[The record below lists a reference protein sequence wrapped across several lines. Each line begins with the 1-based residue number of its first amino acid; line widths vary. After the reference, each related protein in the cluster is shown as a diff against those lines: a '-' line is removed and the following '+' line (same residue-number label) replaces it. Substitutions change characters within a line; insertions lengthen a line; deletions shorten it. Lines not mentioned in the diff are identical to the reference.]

1 MLHIFFGLIII
12 CFLCRHSKKLTYRIP
27 TPMIQKSLRIML
39 VFALAAVTVFAAPKA
54 FKSKTQK
61 ADRAFNT
68 AQYYTAST
76 LYKKSYAKQSK
87 AEYKSYAAFRAAE
100 CARLM
105 NNNVEAED
113 FYAKAIK
120 AKYKD
125 PIVLLR
131 HAESLK
137 RNGKYAEAVAEFNA
151 YKAKMPNDSKADAGV
166 RASEAAQAWKDK
178 PTRHRVENVSA
189 LNSKYYDFA
198 IAINPDMK
206 NGIVFTSSREEATG
220 TKNDNWYGEKYFDLF
235 SASMDN
241 NGKWS
246 TPTVFPGPVN
256 SNNSDGSVTFDAT
269 GKTMYY
275 TTCPTSKI
283 KNTQCKIMM
292 TQMKDGKWGDAVSLP
307 FNSDTSYSCGHPALS
322 TDGKTLY
329 FASDMPGGSGGKD
342 IWMSRWDDNAKAWG
356 APSNLGTGINT
367 DENEMFPYV
376 ASNGK
381 LYFSSNGKPGMGG
394 LDLFVSENTNGVFA
408 EAVNLKSPMNSPAD
422 DFALFFTESDKGYL
436 SSNRDGG
443 KGEDDIYSF
452 LMPPLVLSVA
462 GRVYDTDTKES
473 LEGALVELFGSDGT
487 SLSLK
492 TEKDGTYRYTLKE
505 NVKYKL
511 SASFTGYLT
520 KFHELTTVGLE
531 ADQAFEKDFDFPLK
545 STSKPITVPEVFYD
559 LDKSTLR
566 PESKTALDGLIT
578 TLNENPTITVTITS
592 HTDYRADDKYNMD
605 LSKRRAKSVVD
616 YLIAHKIPADRLTSE
631 GRGETQPKNVENDEN
646 YLPFKKGDVLSK
658 EFIDKLSSKEL
669 MEKAHQY
676 NRRTEFEVTGT
687 TYVPKQ

>member
-1 MLHIFFGLIII
+1 
-12 CFLCRHSKKLTYRIP
+12 
-27 TPMIQKSLRIML
+27 MIQKSLRLLL
-39 VFALAAVTVFAAPKA
+39 VFTLAAVTVFAAKTPKTP
-54 FKSKTQK
+54 KSKTPK

-76 LYKKSYAKQSK
+76 LYKKAYAKLK
-87 AEYKSYAAFRAAE
+87 KNEYKSWAAFRAGE
-100 CARLM
+100 SARMM

-131 HAESLK
+131 HADALK
-137 RNGKYAEAVAEFNA
+137 RNGKYAEAVAEYNA
-151 YKAKMPNDSKADAGV
+151 YKAKMPDDAKADAGA
-166 RASEAAQAWKDK
+166 RASEQAQAWKDK
-178 PTRHRVENVSA
+178 PTRHRVENVSE

-198 IAINPDMK
+198 VAVNPEMK

-235 SASMDN
+235 SASTDN

-246 TPTVFPGPVN
+246 TPTVFPGSVN
-256 SNNSDGSVTFDAT
+256 SQSSDGSVTFDAS

-275 TTCPTSKI
+275 TTCPTVKD
-283 KNTQCKIMM
+283 KNTQCRIMM
-292 TQMKDGKWGDAVSLP
+292 TSMKDGKWSDAVSLP
-307 FNSDTSYSCGHPALS
+307 FNSDTYTTGQPALS
-322 TDGKTLY
+322 ADGKTLY

-342 IWMSRWDDNAKAWG
+342 IWMSQWDGSSSAWA
-356 APSNLGTGINT
+356 APTNLGTGVNT
-367 DENEMFPYV
+367 DGDELFPYI
-376 ASNGK
+376 AKNGK
-381 LYFSSNGKPGMGG
+381 LYYSSNGKPGMGG
-394 LDLFVSENTNGVFA
+394 LDLFVSENTNGVFG

-422 DFALFFTESDKGYL
+422 DFALFFTETDKGYL

-487 SLSLK
+487 SLSAK
-492 TEKDGTYRYTLKE
+492 TGKDGMYRYDLKE

-545 STSKPITVPEVFYD
+545 STSKPITVPEIFYD
-559 LDKSTLR
+559 LDKATLR
-566 PESKTALDGLIT
+566 PESKKALDGLIT
-578 TLNENPTITVTITS
+578 TLNENPTITVTLTA

-605 LSKRRAKSVVD
+605 LSKRRAKSVMD
-616 YLIAHKIPADRLTSE
+616 YLVSNKIPADRLTSE
-631 GRGETQPKNVENDEN
+631 GRGETQPKAIENDEDFP
-646 YLPFKKGDVLSK
+646 PFKKGDVLTK
-658 EFIDKLSSKEL
+658 EFIDKLGSKEL

>member
-1 MLHIFFGLIII
+1 
-12 CFLCRHSKKLTYRIP
+12 
-27 TPMIQKSLRIML
+27 MIQKTLRLLL
-39 VFALAAVTVFAAPKA
+39 VFTLAAVTVFAAKAPKTP
-54 FKSKTQK
+54 KSKTQK
-61 ADRAFNT
+61 ADKAFNT
-68 AQYYTAST
+68 AQYYTASN
-76 LYKKSYAKQSK
+76 LYKKAYAKQKK
-87 AEYKSYAAFRAAE
+87 AEYKSWAAFRAGE
-100 CARLM
+100 CARMM

-131 HAESLK
+131 HADALK
-137 RNGKYAEAVAEFNA
+137 RNGKYAEAIAEYNA
-151 YKAKMPNDSKADAGV
+151 YKAKMPDDAKADAGAK
-166 RASEAAQAWKDK
+166 ASEQAQAWKDK

-198 IAINPDMK
+198 VAVNPEMK

-220 TKNDNWYGEKYFDLF
+220 TKNDNWYGEKFFDLF

-241 NGKWS
+241 NSKWS

-256 SNNSDGSVTFDAT
+256 SEGSDGSVAFDAS

-275 TTCPTSKI
+275 TTCPVSKD

-292 TQMKDGKWGDAVSLP
+292 TSMKDGKWGDAISLP
-307 FNSDTSYSCGHPALS
+307 FNSDTYTTGHPCLS
-322 TDGKTLY
+322 TDGKTMY
-329 FASDMPGGSGGKD
+329 FASDMPGGNGGKD
-342 IWMSRWDDNAKAWG
+342 IWMSQWDGSSSAWST
-356 APSNLGTGINT
+356 PTNLGTGVNT
-367 DENEMFPYV
+367 DGEEMFPYI
-376 ASNGK
+376 AKNGK
-381 LYFSSNGKPGMGG
+381 LYYSSNGKPGMGG
-394 LDLFVSENTNGVFA
+394 LDLFVAENTNGVFG

-443 KGEDDIYSF
+443 KGADDIYSF

-487 SLSLK
+487 SLSTK
-492 TEKDGTYRYTLKE
+492 TAADGTYRYDLKE

-531 ADQAFEKDFDFPLK
+531 ADQSFEKDFDFPLK
-545 STSKPITVPEVFYD
+545 STSKPITVPEIFYD

-566 PESKTALDGLIT
+566 PESKKALDGLIT
-578 TLNENPTITVTITS
+578 TLNENPTITVTLTA
-592 HTDYRADDKYNMD
+592 HTDYRADDKYNMN
-605 LSKRRAKSVVD
+605 LSNKRAKSVLD
-616 YLIAHKIPADRLTSE
+616 YLVSKGIPADRLTSE
-631 GRGETQPKNVENDEN
+631 GRGESQPKAVENDED
-646 YLPFKKGDVLSK
+646 YLPFKKGDVLTK
-658 EFIDKLSSKEL
+658 DFIDKLPAADR
-669 MEKAHQY
+669 EKAHQY